1 MTLKSILI
9 FAGGLGLVACNS
21 SEKSRPSD
29 SDASGVYAREYS
41 SEVTHPETGNKLG
54 MRTIRDSIFV
64 QAVDGGYEIS
74 NHKWRLNDYDQEGWV
89 SMEHADD
96 RPLPNFIAKYDD
108 HTKALIAKSENVSQG
123 LFLDAENGKLFKNES
138 RDAAYLRV
146 QLIKY

>member
-21 SEKSRPSD
+21 SENSRVGEN
-29 SDASGVYAREYS
+29 DASGVYAREYS

-54 MRTIRDSIFV
+54 IRKIRDSIFV

-89 SMEHADD
+89 SMKHADD
-96 RPLPNFIAKYDD
+96 RPLPTFIAAYD
-108 HTKALIAKSENVSQG
+108 EEV
-123 LFLDAENGKLFKNES
+123 
-138 RDAAYLRV
+138 
-146 QLIKY
+146 